1 MTKSVMEI
9 LLNRLDSTTVTF
21 LQKSEAFKFNVKQWY
36 QRRVREEINEILFA
50 MNVGTGRYSFL
61 GFVHSPNLSQMRNA
75 ITNKREI
82 RECLFEG
89 YSIFSYFYT
98 KTDTFGNYKDV
109 ADEHSLLQYQLLQ
122 ECRGIVF
129 SADEFFRDAITNF
142 LI

>member
-1 MTKSVMEI
+1 M
-9 LLNRLDSTTVTF
+9 DSGNYVPY
-21 LQKSEAFKFNVKQWY
+21 SEM
-36 QRRVREEINEILFA
+36 EINEILFA